1 MPETTKKTT
10 ASHSKARLIL
20 LLFYGAAVILPVIM
34 MFSQMR
40 SDTLRTLTKSPVFA
54 AALINSVSV
63 TSFVTI
69 IVLLCAFYTA
79 WAIRKWNIPHKH
91 ILEML
96 FTVPMLIPSIS
107 HGMGLINLLGTNGI
121 ITKILGFDI
130 GLYGFRGIAL
140 GSFLYS
146 FPVAYIILSDSI
158 RYMDGSLYDVA
169 EVMGIPKRGIF
180 TNITL
185 PYMKRPIISAL
196 FAVFTMVFTDYGVPL
211 AVGGRYDTL
220 PVYLYKEVI
229 GRLDFSI
236 GAYIGIILIIPA
248 LISFVIDI
256 MQGENE
262 GVVNA
267 HHSTYKTKAT
277 LRDTTASVLCGL
289 IAILIVLPIISFA
302 VYSSV
307 VKYPVNLTLTL
318 EHLNFTISNGMIGA
332 LSNSVLIA
340 VGTAIVGTA
349 VSYLTAYAT
358 ARMKKDKTSALLHL
372 ISLTSLAVP
381 GIVLGL
387 GYIVAFK
394 STFLYG
400 TIIILIFVNTA
411 HFGATPYLM
420 CRNALQKLDC
430 NLETVARTLGIP
442 LSGLFTKVI
451 VPSTTGT
458 IIEMASYFFIN
469 AMMTISAVAFLF
481 TVNNKPL
488 ALLIPQFES
497 QLSYEATAV
506 VSLIIL
512 VVNLTYRLAATKI
525 REKITEG
532 VLK

>member
-1 MPETTKKTT
+1 MPFKQPT
-10 ASHSKARLIL
+10 ASCSKARLML
-20 LLFYGAAVILPVIM
+20 LLFYSAAVILPVIM

-40 SDTLRTLTKSPVFA
+40 NETMRTLLKSPVFFT
-54 AALINSVSV
+54 ALVNSVTV
-63 TSFVTI
+63 TSFITI

-91 ILEML
+91 FLEIM
-96 FTVPMLIPSIS
+96 FTIPMLIPSIS

-121 ITKILGFDI
+121 ITKLSGIDI

-158 RYMDGSLYDVA
+158 GYMDGSLYDVA

-180 TNITL
+180 TNITM
-185 PYMKRPIISAL
+185 PYMKRPLISAL

-220 PVYLYKEVI
+220 PVFLYKEVI

-248 LISFVIDI
+248 LISFLIDI

-262 GVVNA
+262 SVVNVRL
-267 HHSTYKTKAT
+267 STFKTKAP
-277 LRDTTASVLCGL
+277 LRDMFASGMCTL
-289 IAILIVLPIISFA
+289 IAIMVILPIVSFA
-302 VYSSV
+302 IYSSV
-307 VKYPVNLTLTL
+307 VKYPANLTLTL
-318 EHLNFTISNGMIGA
+318 EHLNFTISNGMLGA
-332 LSNSVLIA
+332 LFNSLLIA
-340 VGTAIVGTA
+340 VGTAIVGTV

-358 ARMKKDKTSALLHL
+358 ARMQKDRTSSLLHL
-372 ISLTSLAVP
+372 ISLTSLAIP

-400 TIIILIFVNTA
+400 TIAILIFVNTA

-420 CRNALQKLDC
+420 CRNALQKLDG

-442 LSGLFTKVI
+442 LSGLFMKVI

-497 QLSYEATAV
+497 QLSYEAAAV

-512 VVNLTYRLAATKI
+512 AVNFFYRLAATKI
-525 REKITEG
+525 REKLTEG